1 MEYMISEKIITIV
14 KEKGLKK
21 INVNINNFYLYYKG
35 TDGSASVVMVFDCPF
50 GTEFTEGQYRNIK
63 RQVYQNFRDQNYF
76 QVQIL
81 SILCTAHVETVKS
94 ICDNE
99 DDYWFVDT
107 AHSRLVLF
115 ENQISDFLGLRN
127 DIEKVLFKEYTEQ
140 VGINKQSER
149 YTNQADNR
157 SYQPDSNTFQ
167 SENYA
172 DRENLHEKYKT
183 RKYHGRYPVNS
194 SKIKYFSQYNTILIL
209 INVIVFLITLPGAA
223 RNSYHSVDAGALYWP
238 AVLYN
243 HEYYRVFTYMFLHA
257 GIEHIA
263 NNMLVL
269 FVIGDNLERAVG
281 KWKFLVIYFGAGIL
295 AGISSMSY
303 NMLKQMNTVSVGAS
317 GAIFGVVGAMAYIVA
332 VNRGRLE
339 NISTRQMVVFVLFSL
354 YGGLTSQGV
363 DNAAHIGG
371 LVSGIV
377 LAAIFYRKPKITYGE
392 RG

>member
-1 MEYMISEKIITIV
+1 MVTDQILSLLRER
-14 KEKGLKK
+14 GFQP
-21 INVNINNFYLYYKG
+21 INVNVNKIFLYYMASEG
-35 TDGSASVVMVFDCPF
+35 RASVVMVFDCPF

-63 RQVYQNFRDQNYF
+63 RQVYQNFMNQNYSS
-76 QVQIL
+76 VKIL
-81 SILCTAHVETVKS
+81 SILCTAHVDTVKS
-94 ICDNE
+94 ICGNE
-99 DDYWFVDT
+99 DSQWFVDT
-107 AHSRLVLF
+107 VHSKLILY
-115 ENQISDFLGLRN
+115 ENQSSDFQGLRK
-127 DIEKVLFKEYTEQ
+127 DMEGVLLKDFKE
-140 VGINKQSER
+140 
-149 YTNQADNR
+149 
-157 SYQPDSNTFQ
+157 Q
-167 SENYA
+167 SENQVYR
-172 DRENLHEKYKT
+172 DNPYQGNNMDGYKT
-183 RKYHGRYPVNS
+183 NASRNGKRV
-194 SKIKYFSQYNTILIL
+194 KYFSKYNTIIIL
-209 INVIVFLITLPGAA
+209 MNVLVFVFTLGGAA
-223 RNSYHSVDAGALYWP
+223 RSTYGSVDMGALYWP

-281 KWKFLVIYFGAGIL
+281 KWKFLVIYFGTGIL
-295 AGISSMSY
+295 AGITSMSY

-317 GAIFGVVGAMAYIVA
+317 GAIFGVVGAMVYIVA
-332 VNRGRLE
+332 VNKGRLE

-377 LAAIFYRKPKITYGE
+377 LAAIFYRKPRITYQE